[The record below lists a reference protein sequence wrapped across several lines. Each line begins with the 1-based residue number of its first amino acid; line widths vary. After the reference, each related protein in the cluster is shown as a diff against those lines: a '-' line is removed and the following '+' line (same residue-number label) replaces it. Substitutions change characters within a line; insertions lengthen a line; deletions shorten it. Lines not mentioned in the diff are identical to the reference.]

1 MVISD
6 DLEGQN
12 EASVELLVLGE
23 LLVFYMAFLNER

>member
-23 LLVFYMAFLNER
+23 LLIIYMEFLNER

>member
-23 LLVFYMAFLNER
+23 LLVIYMEFLNER